1 MVIDNGKWRMEN
13 MTLQVE
19 GIDTRL
25 SDVETTSE
33 GYSTE
38 LAQLE
43 ERLAQLENDELRI
56 SNDESIT
63 NDQSSNDN
71 NESSNTSDSSY
82 MTDTNEAEGLSE
94 QIQTEIQTQLLAL
107 DLSSKLQGDIITNL
121 NLKNLTVIEDAT
133 FAGDLKIEGHVIV
146 GEDTAGEVE
155 VGAGESQIR
164 IEFKKPY
171 VTKPIVTATL
181 TGGKNVF
188 YSVKNIDENG
198 FDIVIDGVLSNGSDG
213 LKLIEGEAIKS
224 FEFAEKLKFD
234 WHALSR

>member
-1 MVIDNGKWRMEN
+1 
-13 MTLQVE
+13 MTPEPSGTGQ
-19 GIDTRL
+19 
-25 SDVETTSE
+25 
-33 GYSTE
+33 
-38 LAQLE
+38 A
-43 ERLAQLENDELRI
+43 
-56 SNDESIT
+56 NDESIT
-63 NDQSSNDN
+63 NDQSSNNVGANDDSPQLGN
-71 NESSNTSDSSY
+71 MGESSFAP
-82 MTDTNEAEGLSE
+82 TDTTDLTN
-94 QIQTEIQTQLLAL
+94 QIQTEVQTQLLAL

-133 FAGDLKIEGHVIV
+133 FAGDLKIQGHIIA

-155 VGAGESQIR
+155 VGAGESQVR

-171 VTKPIVTATL
+171 LGKPIVTATL

-198 FDIVIDGVLSNGSDG
+198 FDIVIDGVLSNSSDG

-234 WHALSR
+234 WQAFGR